1 MGESPKKIIV
11 SGAGLVGSLLAIS
24 LKKRGHDVTIFEKRT
39 DMRLNSK
46 DAGRSINLIA
56 TAKGIKTLVSQGLWE
71 EVKRITVPVTGRM
84 MHSVEGETT
93 FQPYGK
99 DETECNYSISRSELN
114 ILLMDIAEREG
125 IKINFNS
132 PLMELNFENKFAF
145 FDGHDKVSYDL
156 IFGTD
161 GAGSVTRNKIMEKL
175 GDSGTAE
182 IHPLGADYKEMLM
195 PATADGS
202 YPIEEHAL
210 HIWPRG
216 NHMLMALPNQGGS
229 FTMTIYMPT
238 EWFDEYSTPEKVEN
252 YFKKYYLDAIPLMP
266 DYKEEFKDNPQG
278 FLGTLRCSPWIYQ
291 DQVALLGD
299 AAHAIVPFFGQGM
312 NCGFSD
318 IQYLL
323 DQIDRYGD
331 DWAET
336 LKEYN
341 KHQKLNGDAVAD
353 LSLENFVEMCDKVG
367 DDSFLLRKRIE
378 NKLENAFPKKFR
390 SRYAMT
396 TYTLIPYHKVI
407 EAGKVQAKVLDVL
420 CSKISNIDELD
431 LERAEELID
440 QHFVPWLKSEKIEL
454 TRYTP

>member
-71 EVKRITVPVTGRM
+71 EVQRITVPVTGRM

-161 GAGSVTRNKIMEKL
+161 GAGSVTRNKMMEKL
-175 GDSGTAE
+175 GDNGTAE

-195 PATADGS
+195 PANADGS

-238 EWFDEYSTPEKVEN
+238 EWFNEYNTPEKVEN
-252 YFKKYYLDAIPLMP
+252 YFKEYYPDAIPLMP
-266 DYKEEFKDNPQG
+266 DYKEEFNDNPQG
-278 FLGTLRCSPWIYQ
+278 FLGTLRCSPWVYQ

-323 DQIDRYGD
+323 DQIDLYGD
-331 DWAET
+331 DWAR
-336 LKEYN
+336 L
-341 KHQKLNGDAVAD
+341 
-353 LSLENFVEMCDKVG
+353 
-367 DDSFLLRKRIE
+367 
-378 NKLENAFPKKFR
+378 
-390 SRYAMT
+390 
-396 TYTLIPYHKVI
+396 
-407 EAGKVQAKVLDVL
+407 
-420 CSKISNIDELD
+420 SKIIINT
-431 LERAEELID
+431 
-440 QHFVPWLKSEKIEL
+440 KNL
-454 TRYTP
+454 TATRLPIFH